1 MSVPVSN
8 EECKKEL
15 RKGKDKLRDKNRK
28 KMNGE
33 NVTDS
38 TNVKNKGK
46 DNRDS
51 ASVSVNANE
60 KDK

>member
-1 MSVPVSN
+1 
-8 EECKKEL
+8 
-15 RKGKDKLRDKNRK
+15 
-28 KMNGE
+28 MNGE